1 MGENDII
8 KKCSTAAMF
17 GGLVVK
23 PELIRTILRS
33 ELMKE
38 SAQQELSQSRLKKDP
53 SIATEVK
60 VN

>member
-1 MGENDII
+1 
-8 KKCSTAAMF
+8 MF

-38 SAQQELSQSRLKKDP
+38 SAQQELSQSWLKKDP